1 MEALIVALIGATGA
15 LLAAIISGIY
25 SNRKINKEL
34 ALHDQKSS
42 SESQSLAKEHTMLSQ
57 EHTVLS
63 KELAAGSER
72 IVQNLSSISGDIRIV
87 RERQAEDRVRQEI
100 VLKRLAEN
108 EQLRMENLR
117 FQQQQLQLKEKIK
130 HLEQQ
135 VYGSQHPSRQ
145 GMNHSPPNL

>member
-1 MEALIVALIGATGA
+1 MISKEVAASSERIIQS
-15 LLAAIISGIY
+15 LAAI
-25 SNRKINKEL
+25 
-34 ALHDQKSS
+34 
-42 SESQSLAKEHTMLSQ
+42 SE
-57 EHTVLS
+57 
-63 KELAAGSER
+63 
-72 IVQNLSSISGDIRIV
+72 DIHEV
-87 RERQAEDRVRQEI
+87 RERQVEELARQEI